1 VKAIPALLALLA
13 LAFTREASAQESNAT
28 NAPSDAFGAP
38 AGEIALASVS
48 ALSLTTYL
56 LPQRT
61 SDWGP
66 DRARPSV
73 RERDAE
79 SDVMG
84 GAGALVWLMPFT
96 YMLEAAHLDAAG
108 ADEPFGRALR
118 LPMMQAEALGLAVGA
133 TYALKR
139 SFGRCRPRAWSDG
152 RCAGGEY
159 DGFPS
164 GHTVTVSALA
174 GVSLSLLAR
183 SEGRVGARATG
194 FALTELAA
202 LSAAAL
208 RVLSGAHSTEDVAAG
223 WLLGHGAGLAV
234 GFAHPMERVQPV
246 GPAPSLGAVPTT
258 FTIDGRF

>member
-1 VKAIPALLALLA
+1 MKAAGSLLALALLA
-13 LAFTREASAQESNAT
+13 FAGELRAEET
-28 NAPSDAFGAP
+28 NAPRDAFGAP
-38 AGEIALASVS
+38 AGEIALGAAS
-48 ALSLTTYL
+48 ALSLSTYFL
-56 LPQRT
+56 RQQQ

-66 DRARPSV
+66 DRARPIE
-73 RERDAE
+73 RELDAQ

-84 GAGALVWLMPFT
+84 GAGGLVWLMPVT
-96 YMLEAAHLDAAG
+96 YMLEAAQLDAAG

-118 LPMMQAEALGLAVGA
+118 LPMMQAEALGFAVGA

-139 SFGRCRPRAWSDG
+139 TLGRCRPRAWSDG
-152 RCAGGEY
+152 RCVGGEH
-159 DGFPS
+159 DAFPS

-183 SEGRVGARATG
+183 NEGRVGARATS
-194 FALTELAA
+194 FALTEIAA

-223 WLLGHGAGLAV
+223 WLIGHGAGLAV
-234 GFAHPMERVQPV
+234 GFAHPMEHVEPV